1 MEDRMTSA
9 YETLAALHVPGD
21 PLIIYNCW
29 DPGSA
34 VAIAKAGAKAIAT
47 GSYGAAGSLG
57 FGDGE
62 KVPLDLVFD
71 NARRILGVV
80 DVPVSVD
87 FEGGYATDADG
98 IAANLADLAVA
109 GAVGCNFEDS
119 VIGGDGLYPIAQQA
133 DRVAAARRGASDAF
147 FINAR
152 IDLYIKNPAERHG
165 DASLLDETVDRAAA
179 YLAAGASGIFVPFL
193 RDTAIIAEIVKR
205 TGALINVIPGP
216 DQPTQP
222 LADAGVARVS
232 YGGGPWFAAMA
243 WLEEQARGAIGW
255 RK

>member
-1 MEDRMTSA
+1 MPSA
-9 YETLAALHVPGD
+9 YETFAALHVPGD

-71 NARRILGVV
+71 NAKRIMNVV
-80 DVPVSVD
+80 DVPVSID
-87 FEGGYATDADG
+87 FESGYARDAAG
-98 IAANLADLAVA
+98 ITANLAGLAA
-109 GAVGCNFEDS
+109 TGAVGCNFEDS
-119 VIGGDGLYPIAQQA
+119 VIGGEGVYPIATQA
-133 DRVAAARRGASDAF
+133 DRVAAARKGAGDAF
-147 FINAR
+147 FLNAR
-152 IDLYIKNPAERHG
+152 IDLYIRTPAERQG
-165 DASLLDETVDRAAA
+165 ASTLDETIDRAAA

-193 RDTAIIAEIVKR
+193 RDVAAIEQIVKR
-205 TGALINVIPGP
+205 TGALVNVLPGSGEVNSRA
-216 DQPTQP
+216 
-222 LADAGVARVS
+222 LADAGVARIS

-243 WLEEQARGAIGW
+243 WLEEQARSAINW
-255 RK
+255 K

>member
-1 MEDRMTSA
+1 MSA
-9 YETLAALHVPGD
+9 FETFTALHVPGD

-62 KVPLDLVFD
+62 EVPLDLVFD
-71 NARRILGVV
+71 NAKRIMNVV
-80 DVPVSVD
+80 DVPVSID
-87 FEGGYATDADG
+87 FESGYARDAAG
-98 IAANLADLAVA
+98 ITANLARLAA
-109 GAVGCNFEDS
+109 TGAVGCNFEDS
-119 VIGGDGLYPIAQQA
+119 VIGGDGVYPIATQA
-133 DRVAAARRGASDAF
+133 DRVAAARKGAGDAF

-152 IDLYIKNPAERHG
+152 IDLYLRAPAEQHN
-165 DASLLDETVDRAAA
+165 ASMLDETVDRAAA
-179 YLAAGASGIFVPFL
+179 YMAAGASGIFVPGL
-193 RDTAIIAEIVKR
+193 RDTTAIAEIVKR

-216 DQPTQP
+216 GAPTKP

-232 YGGGPWFAAMA
+232 YGGSPWFAAMA
-243 WLEEQARGAIGW
+243 WLEEQARPAINWKG
-255 RK
+255 

>member
-1 MEDRMTSA
+1 MSA
-9 YETLAALHVPGD
+9 YETFAALHVPGD

-62 KVPLDLVFD
+62 EVPLDLVFD
-71 NARRILGVV
+71 NAKRIMGVV
-80 DVPVSVD
+80 DVPVSID
-87 FEGGYATDADG
+87 FESGYAQDAAG
-98 IAANLADLAVA
+98 ITANLAALATT

-119 VIGGDGLYPIAQQA
+119 VIGGDGIYPIATQA
-133 DRVAAARRGASDAF
+133 DRVAAARKGAGAAF

-152 IDLYIKNPAERHG
+152 IDLYLRTPAERC
-165 DASLLDETVDRAAA
+165 DDSTRDETIDRAKA
-179 YLAAGASGIFVPFL
+179 YIDAGASGIFVPGL
-193 RDTAIIAEIVKR
+193 RDAATIAEIVNR

-216 DQPTQP
+216 GAPTRP

-232 YGGGPWFAAMA
+232 YGGSPWFAAMA
-243 WLEEQARGAIGW
+243 WLEEHARAAIDWKG
-255 RK
+255 

>member
-1 MEDRMTSA
+1 MSA
-9 YETLAALHVPGD
+9 YETFAALHVPGD

-71 NARRILGVV
+71 NARRVMSVV

-87 FEGGYATDADG
+87 FESGYARDVAG
-98 IAANLADLAVA
+98 ITANLTALAA
-109 GAVGCNFEDS
+109 TGAVGCNFEDS
-119 VIGGDGLYPIAQQA
+119 VIGGEGVYAIAEQA
-133 DRVAAARRGASDAF
+133 DRVAAARKGAGDAF
-147 FINAR
+147 FLNAR
-152 IDLYIKNPAERHG
+152 VDLYIRTPADKQ
-165 DASLLDETVDRAAA
+165 DASLLDETIDRANA
-179 YLAAGASGIFVPFL
+179 YLAAGASGVFVPFL
-193 RDTAIIAEIVKR
+193 TDVAAIEQIVKR
-205 TGALINVIPGP
+205 TGALVNVLSGGEAA
-216 DQPTQP
+216 TRP

-232 YGGGPWFAAMA
+232 YGAGPWFAAMA
-243 WLEEQARGAIGW
+243 TLEVQAKAAIGW
-255 RK
+255 R

>member
-1 MEDRMTSA
+1 MSG
-9 YETLAALHVPGD
+9 YETFHALHVLGD

-62 KVPLDLVFD
+62 EAPLDLVFD
-71 NARRILGVV
+71 NAKRIIGVV
-80 DVPVSVD
+80 DVPVSID
-87 FEGGYATDADG
+87 FESGYAQDSAG
-98 IAANLADLAVA
+98 ISANLAGLAA
-109 GAVGCNFEDS
+109 TGAVGCNFEDS
-119 VIGGDGLYPIAQQA
+119 VIGGDDVYPIVTQA
-133 DRVAAARRGASDAF
+133 DRVAAARKGAGDGF

-152 IDLYIKNPAERHG
+152 IDLYLRTPADKH
-165 DASLLDETVDRAAA
+165 DAAMLDETIDRAAA
-179 YLAAGASGIFVPFL
+179 YMAAGASGIFVPGL
-193 RDTAIIAEIVKR
+193 RNVATIAEVVKR

-216 DQPTQP
+216 GAPTQP

-232 YGGGPWFAAMA
+232 YGGSPWFAAMA
-243 WLEEQARGAIGW
+243 WLEEQARPAINWKG
-255 RK
+255 

>member
-1 MEDRMTSA
+1 MSA
-9 YETLAALHVPGD
+9 YETFAALHIPGD

-62 KVPLDLVFD
+62 EVPLDLVFD
-71 NARRILGVV
+71 NAKRIISVV
-80 DVPVSVD
+80 DVPVSID
-87 FEGGYATDADG
+87 FESGYAQDAAG
-98 IAANLADLAVA
+98 ITANLAGLAA
-109 GAVGCNFEDS
+109 TGAMGCNFEDS
-119 VIGGDGLYPIAQQA
+119 VIGGDGVYPIATQA
-133 DRVAAARRGASDAF
+133 DRVTAARKGAGDAF

-152 IDLYIKNPAERHG
+152 IDLYLRTPADKH
-165 DASLLDETVDRAAA
+165 DASMLDETIDRAAA
-179 YLAAGASGIFVPFL
+179 YMAAGASGIFVPGL
-193 RDTAIIAEIVKR
+193 RDVATIAEVVKR

-216 DQPTQP
+216 GAPTQP

-232 YGGGPWFAAMA
+232 YGGSPWFAAMA
-243 WLEEQARGAIGW
+243 WLEEHARAAIDW
-255 RK
+255 KS

>member
-1 MEDRMTSA
+1 MSA
-9 YETLAALHVPGD
+9 YETFHALHVPGD

-47 GSYGAAGSLG
+47 GSYGAAESLG

-71 NARRILGVV
+71 NAKRIMGVV
-80 DVPVSVD
+80 DVPVSID
-87 FEGGYATDADG
+87 FESGYARDAAG
-98 IAANLADLAVA
+98 ITPNVAGLAAT

-119 VIGGDGLYPIAQQA
+119 VIGGEGVYPIDEAA
-133 DRVAAARRGASDAF
+133 ARVAAARKGAGEAF
-147 FINAR
+147 YINAR
-152 IDLYIKNPAERHG
+152 VDLYLRNPADKHG
-165 DASLLDETVDRAAA
+165 GLLGEAIDRAQA
-179 YLAAGASGIFVPFL
+179 YMAAGASGIFVPGL
-193 RDTAIIAEIVKR
+193 RDTAAIGEIVRR

-216 DQPTQP
+216 GQPTRP

-243 WLEEQARGAIGW
+243 WLEEQARPAINW
-255 RK
+255 RG

>member
-1 MEDRMTSA
+1 MSA
-9 YETLAALHVPGD
+9 FETFTALHVPGD

-71 NARRILGVV
+71 NATRIMNVV
-80 DVPVSVD
+80 DVPVSID
-87 FEGGYATDADG
+87 FESGYARDEAG
-98 IAANLADLAVA
+98 ITANLASLAA
-109 GAVGCNFEDS
+109 TGAVGCNFEDS
-119 VIGGDGLYPIAQQA
+119 VIGGDGVYPIATQA
-133 DRVAAARRGASDAF
+133 DRVAAARKGAGPAF

-152 IDLYIKNPAERHG
+152 IDLYLRAPAEQHN
-165 DASLLDETVDRAAA
+165 ASMLDETVDRAAA
-179 YLAAGASGIFVPFL
+179 YMAAGASGIFVPGL
-193 RDTAIIAEIVKR
+193 RDTTAIAEIVKR

-216 DQPTQP
+216 GAPTKP

-232 YGGGPWFAAMA
+232 YGGSPWFAAMA
-243 WLEEQARGAIGW
+243 WLEEHARAAIDWKG
-255 RK
+255 